1 MSRRKN
7 NRTKN
12 IKEERGNLNSQT
24 ILLTSDEAWNGLCRS
39 GFAPLDKN
47 PEIIAGCNRIAE
59 LISSMTIYLMS
70 NTERGDERIINEL
83 SRKVDIE
90 PTSTMVRKT
99 WMSAIVMN
107 LLLYGDGNSV
117 VIPHTRKGFLQD
129 LEPVAAE
136 RISFINEGYSNYHLL
151 IDGKQ
156 YDHEDVLHFV
166 INPDK
171 TYLWKGQG
179 FRIALRDVAEILKQ
193 AKSTEKSF
201 MESKFMPSLIVKVDA
216 LTDEFSSPEGREL
229 LLDEYVKN
237 RKKGEPWIIPSEQF
251 SVEQVKPLTL
261 ADLAINDTVTLDKKT
276 VAAILGIP
284 PFVLG
289 VGEYHK
295 DAWNSFISN
304 TIGPIAK
311 GIEQELTRK
320 LLLSPKWYFRFNIAS
335 LMDYDLQTL
344 ANVFGG
350 LSDRGFVTGNE
361 VRDRMGMSP
370 LDGLDEL
377 RVLENYIPYDMSGLQ
392 KKLVQ
397 EGDS

>member
-1 MSRRKN
+1 MSKKKN
-7 NRTKN
+7 RSNKNSNQRSVVNTK
-12 IKEERGNLNSQT
+12 T
-24 ILLTSDEAWNGLCRS
+24 VFLTSNEYWKEICSS
-39 GFAPLDKN
+39 GYVALDRN
-47 PEIIAGCNRIAE
+47 PEIIAGCSRIAE
-59 LISSMTIYLMS
+59 LIASMTIYLMS
-70 NTERGDERIINEL
+70 NTDRGDERIINEL

-90 PTSTMVRKT
+90 PISTMTRKA

-129 LEPVAAE
+129 LEPIAAE
-136 RISFINEGYSNYHLL
+136 RVSFINEGYSDYHLL
-151 IDGKQ
+151 IDGKS
-156 YDHEDVLHFV
+156 YDHDDVLHFTL
-166 INPDK
+166 NQDK

-179 FRIALRDVAEILKQ
+179 FRVALRDVAEILKQ

-201 MESKFMPSLIVKVDA
+201 MESKFMPSLIIKVDA
-216 LTDEFSSPEGREL
+216 LTDEFSSPEGRDRLVE
-229 LLDEYVKN
+229 EYVTN
-237 RKKGEPWIIPSEQF
+237 RKKGEPWMIPAEQF

-261 ADLAINDTVTLDKKT
+261 ADLAINETVQIDKRT
-276 VAAILGIP
+276 VASILGVP

-289 VGEYHK
+289 VGEYSK

-304 TIGPIAK
+304 TVRPIAK

-361 VRDRMGMSP
+361 VRDRIGMSP
-370 LDGLDEL
+370 REGLDEL
-377 RVLENYIPYDMSGLQ
+377 RVLENYIPFDMAGLQ
-392 KKLVQ
+392 KKLIQ
-397 EGDS
+397 EGE

>member
-1 MSRRKN
+1 MSRKN
-7 NRTKN
+7 NKSRKPNNKRNNTN
-12 IKEERGNLNSQT
+12 TIFITSNDGWKE
-24 ILLTSDEAWNGLCRS
+24 LCGS
-39 GFAPLDKN
+39 GYVALDRN

-59 LISSMTIYLMS
+59 LIASMTIHLMS
-70 NTERGDERIINEL
+70 NTDRGDERIINEL

-90 PTSTMVRKT
+90 PISTMTRKA

-107 LLLYGDGNSV
+107 LLLYGDGNSI

-129 LEPVAAE
+129 LEPIASE
-136 RISFINEGYSNYHLL
+136 RVGYLYDGYSDYQLL
-151 IDGKQ
+151 IDGKV
-156 YDHEDVLHFV
+156 YDHDDVLHFTL
-166 INPDK
+166 NQDK

-179 FRIALRDVAEILKQ
+179 FRIALHDVAEILKQ
-193 AKSTEKSF
+193 AHSTEKSF
-201 MESKFMPSLIVKVDA
+201 MESKFMPSLIIKVDA
-216 LTDEFSSPEGREL
+216 LTDEFSSPEGRERL
-229 LLDEYVKN
+229 VDEYVTN
-237 RKKGEPWIIPSEQF
+237 RKRGEPWMIPAEQF

-261 ADLAINDTVTLDKKT
+261 ADLAINDTVQIDKRT
-276 VAAILGIP
+276 VASILGIP

-304 TIGPIAK
+304 TIRPIAK

-344 ANVFGG
+344 ANVFGQ
-350 LSDRGFVTGNE
+350 LSDRGFVSGNE
-361 VRDRMGMSP
+361 VRDRIGMSP
-370 LDGLDEL
+370 RDGLDEL

-397 EGDS
+397 EGE

>member
-1 MSRRKN
+1 MSKRRRKN
-7 NRTKN
+7 NKRDTSSS
-12 IKEERGNLNSQT
+12 NLANT
-24 ILLTSDEAWNGLCRS
+24 IFLTSDDLWKSMCSS
-39 GFAPLDKN
+39 GYVSLDHN

-70 NTERGDERIINEL
+70 NTDRGDVRIINEL

-90 PTSTMVRKT
+90 PMSTMTRKS
-99 WMSAIVMN
+99 WMSSIIMN

-117 VIPHTRKGFLQD
+117 VIPHTKKGYLQN
-129 LEPVAAE
+129 LEPIAAE
-136 RISFINEGYSNYHLL
+136 RVSFVNEGYSDYHLL
-151 IDGKQ
+151 IDGKF
-156 YDHEDVLHFV
+156 YDHEDVLHFTQ
-166 INPDK
+166 NPDK

-179 FRIALRDVAEILKQ
+179 YRVALRDVAEILKQ
-193 AKSTEKSF
+193 AHSTEKSF
-201 MESKFMPSLIVKVDA
+201 MESKFMPSLIIKVDA
-216 LTDEFSSPEGREL
+216 LTEEFSSPEGRERL
-229 LLDEYVKN
+229 MDEYVTN
-237 RKKGEPWIIPSEQF
+237 RKKGEPWMIPAEQF

-261 ADLAINDTVTLDKKT
+261 ADLAINDTVQLDKRT
-276 VAAILGIP
+276 VASILGMP

-289 VGEYHK
+289 VGEYRK
-295 DAWNSFISN
+295 EAWNSFVSN
-304 TIGPIAK
+304 TIRPIVR

-344 ANVFGG
+344 ANVYGG

-370 LDGLDEL
+370 LEGLDEL

-392 KKLVQ
+392 KKLIQ
-397 EGDS
+397 EGD

>member
-1 MSRRKN
+1 MSRKN
-7 NRTKN
+7 NKSRKPNNKRNNTN
-12 IKEERGNLNSQT
+12 TIFITSNDGWKE
-24 ILLTSDEAWNGLCRS
+24 LCGS
-39 GFAPLDKN
+39 GYVALDRN

-59 LISSMTIYLMS
+59 LIASMTIHLMS
-70 NTERGDERIINEL
+70 NTDRGDERIINEL

-90 PTSTMVRKT
+90 PISTMTRKA

-107 LLLYGDGNSV
+107 LLLYGDGNSI

-129 LEPVAAE
+129 LEPIAAE
-136 RISFINEGYSNYHLL
+136 RVGYLYDGYSEYQLL
-151 IDGKQ
+151 IDGKV
-156 YDHEDVLHFV
+156 YDHDDVLHFTL
-166 INPDK
+166 NQDK

-179 FRIALRDVAEILKQ
+179 FRVALHDVAEILKQ
-193 AKSTEKSF
+193 AHSTEKSF
-201 MESKFMPSLIVKVDA
+201 MESKFMPSLIIKVDA
-216 LTDEFSSPEGREL
+216 LTDEFSSPEGRERL
-229 LLDEYVKN
+229 VDEYVTN
-237 RKKGEPWIIPSEQF
+237 RKRGEPWMIPAEQF

-261 ADLAINDTVTLDKKT
+261 ADLAINDTVQIDKRT
-276 VAAILGIP
+276 VASILGIP

-304 TIGPIAK
+304 TIRPIAK

-344 ANVFGG
+344 ANVFGQ

-361 VRDRMGMSP
+361 VRDRIGMSP
-370 LDGLDEL
+370 RDGLDEL
-377 RVLENYIPYDMSGLQ
+377 RVLENYIPYDMAGLQ

-397 EGDS
+397 GGE

>member
-1 MSRRKN
+1 MSKRNQKNRKPN
-7 NRTKN
+7 SKRSNTN
-12 IKEERGNLNSQT
+12 TIFITSNDGWKE
-24 ILLTSDEAWNGLCRS
+24 LCGS
-39 GFAPLDKN
+39 GYVALDRN

-59 LISSMTIYLMS
+59 LIASMTIHLMS
-70 NTERGDERIINEL
+70 NTDRGDERIINEL

-90 PTSTMVRKT
+90 PISTMTRKA

-107 LLLYGDGNSV
+107 LLLYGDGNSI

-129 LEPVAAE
+129 LEPIAAE
-136 RISFINEGYSNYHLL
+136 RVGYLYDGYSDYQLL
-151 IDGKQ
+151 IDGKA
-156 YDHEDVLHFV
+156 YDHDDVLHFTL
-166 INPDK
+166 NQDK

-179 FRIALRDVAEILKQ
+179 YRIALRDVAEILKQ
-193 AKSTEKSF
+193 AHSTEKSF
-201 MESKFMPSLIVKVDA
+201 MESKFMPSLIIKVDA
-216 LTDEFSSPEGREL
+216 LTDEFSSPEGRERL
-229 LLDEYVKN
+229 VDEYVTN
-237 RKKGEPWIIPSEQF
+237 RKRGEPWMIPAEQF

-261 ADLAINDTVTLDKKT
+261 ADLAINDTVQIDKRT
-276 VAAILGIP
+276 VASILGIP

-304 TIGPIAK
+304 TIRPIAK

-344 ANVFGG
+344 ANVFGQ

-361 VRDRMGMSP
+361 VRDRIGMSP
-370 LDGLDEL
+370 LEGLDEL
-377 RVLENYIPYDMSGLQ
+377 RVLENYIPYDMAGLQ

-397 EGDS
+397 GGE

>member
-1 MSRRKN
+1 MSKRRKN
-7 NRTKN
+7 HKKEVNTRTS
-12 IKEERGNLNSQT
+12 SQQ
-24 ILLTSDEAWNGLCRS
+24 IFLTSDAAWDVLCAS
-39 GFAPLDKN
+39 GYVSLDRN
-47 PEIIAGCNRIAE
+47 PEIIAGCSRIAE

-70 NTERGDERIINEL
+70 NTDKGDERIINEL

-90 PTSTMVRKT
+90 PTSTMTRKS
-99 WMSAIVMN
+99 WMSAIIMN

-117 VIPHTRKGFLQD
+117 VIPHTKKGFLQD
-129 LEPVAAE
+129 LEPIAAE
-136 RISFINEGYSNYHLL
+136 RVSFINEGYSNYHLL
-151 IDGKQ
+151 IDGKS
-156 YDHEDVLHFV
+156 YSHDDVLHFTL
-166 INPDK
+166 NQDK

-179 FRIALRDVAEILKQ
+179 FRFVLRDIAEILKQ
-193 AKSTEKSF
+193 AHSTEKAF
-201 MESKFMPSLIVKVDA
+201 MESKFMPSLIIKVDA
-216 LTDEFSSPEGREL
+216 LTDEFSSPEGRERL
-229 LLDEYVKN
+229 LNDYVEN
-237 RKKGEPWIIPSEQF
+237 RKKGEPWMIPAEQF

-261 ADLAINDTVTLDKKT
+261 ADLAINESVEIDKKT
-276 VAAILGIP
+276 VASILGVP

-289 VGEYHK
+289 VGDYKK

-304 TIGPIAK
+304 TIRPIAK

-361 VRDRMGMSP
+361 VRDKMGMSP

-377 RVLENYIPYDMSGLQ
+377 RVLENYIPYDMAGLQ
-392 KKLVQ
+392 KKLIQ
-397 EGDS
+397 EGE

>member
-1 MSRRKN
+1 MSKRKRNYKKN
-7 NRTKN
+7 NEK
-12 IKEERGNLNSQT
+12 RGVSTAQT
-24 ILLTSDEAWNGLCRS
+24 IFLTSEEAWKEFCSS
-39 GFAPLDKN
+39 GFTSLDKN
-47 PEIIAGCNRIAE
+47 PEIIAGCSRIAE
-59 LISSMTIYLMS
+59 LIASMTIYLMS
-70 NTERGDERIINEL
+70 NTDRGDERIINEL

-90 PTSTMVRKT
+90 PISTMTRKA

-129 LEPVAAE
+129 LEPIAAE
-136 RISFINEGYSNYHLL
+136 RVSFINEGYSDYHLL
-151 IDGKQ
+151 IDGKS
-156 YDHEDVLHFV
+156 YDHDDVLHFTL
-166 INPDK
+166 NQDK

-179 FRIALRDVAEILKQ
+179 YRLALRDVAEILKQ

-201 MESKFMPSLIVKVDA
+201 MESKFMPSLIIKVDA
-216 LTDEFSSPEGREL
+216 LTDEFSSPEGRERL
-229 LLDEYVKN
+229 LNDYIKN
-237 RKKGEPWIIPSEQF
+237 RRRGEPWMIPAEQF

-261 ADLAINDTVTLDKKT
+261 SDLAINSTVELDKRT
-276 VAAILGIP
+276 VAAILGVP

-289 VGEYHK
+289 VGEYRK

-304 TIGPIAK
+304 TIRPIAK

-361 VRDRMGMSP
+361 VRDRIGMSP
-370 LDGLDEL
+370 LEGLDEL
-377 RVLENYIPYDMSGLQ
+377 RVLENYIPYDMAGLQ

-397 EGDS
+397 GGE

>member
-1 MSRRKN
+1 MSRKN
-7 NRTKN
+7 NKN
-12 IKEERGNLNSQT
+12 RKPNNKRNNTNTIFITSNEGWKE
-24 ILLTSDEAWNGLCRS
+24 LCGS
-39 GFAPLDKN
+39 GYVALDRN

-59 LISSMTIYLMS
+59 LIASMTIHLMS
-70 NTERGDERIINEL
+70 NTDRGDERIINEL

-90 PTSTMVRKT
+90 PISTMTRKA

-107 LLLYGDGNSV
+107 LLLYGDGNSI

-129 LEPVAAE
+129 LEPIAAE
-136 RISFINEGYSNYHLL
+136 RVGYLYDGYSEYQLL
-151 IDGKQ
+151 IDGKA
-156 YDHEDVLHFV
+156 YDHDNVLHFTL
-166 INPDK
+166 NQDK

-179 FRIALRDVAEILKQ
+179 FRIALHDVAEILKQ
-193 AKSTEKSF
+193 AHSTEKSF
-201 MESKFMPSLIVKVDA
+201 MESKFMPSLIIKVDA
-216 LTDEFSSPEGREL
+216 LTDEFSSPEGRERL
-229 LLDEYVKN
+229 VDEYVTN
-237 RKKGEPWIIPSEQF
+237 RKRGEPWMIPAEQF

-261 ADLAINDTVTLDKKT
+261 ADLAINDTVQIDKRT
-276 VAAILGIP
+276 VASILGIP

-304 TIGPIAK
+304 TIRPIAK

-344 ANVFGG
+344 ANVFGQ

-361 VRDRMGMSP
+361 VRDRIGMSP
-370 LDGLDEL
+370 RDGLDEL

-397 EGDS
+397 EGD

>member
-1 MSRRKN
+1 MSRKN
-7 NRTKN
+7 NKSRKPNNKRSNTN
-12 IKEERGNLNSQT
+12 TIFITSNDGWKE
-24 ILLTSDEAWNGLCRS
+24 LCGS
-39 GFAPLDKN
+39 GYVALDKN

-59 LISSMTIYLMS
+59 LIASMTIHLMS
-70 NTERGDERIINEL
+70 NTDRGDERIINEL

-90 PTSTMVRKT
+90 PISTMTRKA

-107 LLLYGDGNSV
+107 LLLYGDGNSI

-129 LEPVAAE
+129 LEPIAAE
-136 RISFINEGYSNYHLL
+136 RVGYLYDGYSDYQLL
-151 IDGKQ
+151 IDGKA
-156 YDHEDVLHFV
+156 YDHDDVLHFTL
-166 INPDK
+166 NQDK

-179 FRIALRDVAEILKQ
+179 FRIALHDVAEILKQ
-193 AKSTEKSF
+193 AHSTEKSF
-201 MESKFMPSLIVKVDA
+201 MESKFMPSLIIKVDA
-216 LTDEFSSPEGREL
+216 LTDEFSSPEGRERL
-229 LLDEYVKN
+229 VDEYVTN
-237 RKKGEPWIIPSEQF
+237 RKRGEPWMIPAEQF

-261 ADLAINDTVTLDKKT
+261 ADLAINDTVQIDKRT
-276 VAAILGIP
+276 VASILGIP

-304 TIGPIAK
+304 TIRPIAK

-344 ANVFGG
+344 ANVFGQ

-361 VRDRMGMSP
+361 VRDRIGMSP
-370 LDGLDEL
+370 LEGLDEL
-377 RVLENYIPYDMSGLQ
+377 RVLENYIPYDMAGLQ

-397 EGDS
+397 GGE

>member
-1 MSRRKN
+1 MSKR
-7 NRTKN
+7 KN
-12 IKEERGNLNSQT
+12 IKNKKREERNSSSAKT
-24 ILLTSDEAWNGLCRS
+24 IFLTSDEAWNSFCKS
-39 GFAPLDKN
+39 GYTPLDRN
-47 PEIIAGCNRIAE
+47 PEIIAGCFRIAE
-59 LISSMTIYLMS
+59 LIASMTIYLMS
-70 NTERGDERIINEL
+70 NTDRGDERIINEL

-90 PTSTMVRKT
+90 PISTMTRKA

-129 LEPVAAE
+129 LEPIAAE
-136 RISFINEGYSNYHLL
+136 RISFINEGYSDYHLL
-151 IDGKQ
+151 IDGKS
-156 YDHEDVLHFV
+156 YDHDDVLHFTL
-166 INPDK
+166 NQDR

-179 FRIALRDVAEILKQ
+179 FRVALRDVAEILKQ
-193 AKSTEKSF
+193 AKSTEKAF
-201 MESKFMPSLIVKVDA
+201 MESKFMPSLIIKVDA
-216 LTDEFSSPEGREL
+216 LTDEFSSPEGRERL
-229 LLDEYVKN
+229 VDEYVTN
-237 RKKGEPWIIPSEQF
+237 RKKGEPWMIPAEQF

-261 ADLAINDTVTLDKKT
+261 SDLAINDTVQIDKRT
-276 VAAILGIP
+276 VASILGVP

-311 GIEQELTRK
+311 GIEQELTKK

-370 LDGLDEL
+370 LNGLDEL
-377 RVLENYIPYDMSGLQ
+377 RVLENYIPYDMAGQQ
-392 KKLVQ
+392 KKLIQ
-397 EGDS
+397 EGD

>member
-1 MSRRKN
+1 MSKRRR
-7 NRTKN
+7 NRRTNEK
-12 IKEERGNLNSQT
+12 RGVNFQT
-24 ILLTSDEAWNGLCRS
+24 IFLTSDEAWKDFCKS
-39 GFAPLDKN
+39 GFTTLDNN
-47 PEIIAGCNRIAE
+47 PEIIAGCSRIAE

-70 NTERGDERIINEL
+70 NTDRGDERIINEL

-90 PTSTMVRKT
+90 PISTMTRKS

-129 LEPVAAE
+129 LEPIAAE
-136 RISFINEGYSNYHLL
+136 RVSYINEGYSDYHLL
-151 IDGKQ
+151 IDGKS
-156 YDHEDVLHFV
+156 YDHDDVLHFTL
-166 INPDK
+166 NPDK

-179 FRIALRDVAEILKQ
+179 YRIALRDVAEILKQ
-193 AKSTEKSF
+193 AHSTEKSF
-201 MESKFMPSLIVKVDA
+201 MESKFMPSLIIKVDA
-216 LTDEFSSPEGREL
+216 LTDEFSSPEGREKL
-229 LLDEYVKN
+229 VNEYITN
-237 RKKGEPWIIPSEQF
+237 RKRGEPWMIPAEQF

-261 ADLAINDTVTLDKKT
+261 ADLAINDTVQIDKRT
-276 VAAILGIP
+276 VASILGIP

-295 DAWNSFISN
+295 DAWNSFITN

-311 GIEQELTRK
+311 GIQQELTRK

-361 VRDRMGMSP
+361 VRDRIGMSP
-370 LDGLDEL
+370 LEGLDEL
-377 RVLENYIPYDMSGLQ
+377 RVLENYIPYDMAGLQ

-397 EGDS
+397 GGE

>member
-1 MSRRKN
+1 M
-7 NRTKN
+7 
-12 IKEERGNLNSQT
+12 
-24 ILLTSDEAWNGLCRS
+24 
-39 GFAPLDKN
+39 
-47 PEIIAGCNRIAE
+47 
-59 LISSMTIYLMS
+59 
-70 NTERGDERIINEL
+70 
-83 SRKVDIE
+83 
-90 PTSTMVRKT
+90 
-99 WMSAIVMN
+99 
-107 LLLYGDGNSV
+107 
-117 VIPHTRKGFLQD
+117 
-129 LEPVAAE
+129 
-136 RISFINEGYSNYHLL
+136 
-151 IDGKQ
+151 
-156 YDHEDVLHFV
+156 
-166 INPDK
+166 
-171 TYLWKGQG
+171 
-179 FRIALRDVAEILKQ
+179 
-193 AKSTEKSF
+193 
-201 MESKFMPSLIVKVDA
+201 
-216 LTDEFSSPEGREL
+216 
-229 LLDEYVKN
+229 DEYVKN
-237 RKKGEPWIIPSEQF
+237 RKKGEPWIIPAEQF

-377 RVLENYIPYDMSGLQ
+377 RVLENYIPYDMAGLQ